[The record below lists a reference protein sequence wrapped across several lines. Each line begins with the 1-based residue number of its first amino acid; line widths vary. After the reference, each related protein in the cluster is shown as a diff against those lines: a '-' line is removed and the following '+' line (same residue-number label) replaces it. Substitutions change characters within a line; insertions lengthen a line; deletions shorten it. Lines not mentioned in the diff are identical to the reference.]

1 MMAINIKKKFLNE
14 NSFIKIE
21 NIPYRVITSYKYSVS
36 NRCYGTQHRY
46 FIKCENLIDG
56 MTYEYSFG
64 NGFKVEYIDVNK
76 KILKF
81 CSEKFKLDLN
91 NIGIDEDGNDIQF
104 QVTKLSLLRK
114 YYRPGTIY
122 RVVVLEIVDFG
133 KILAYDIEF
142 Y

>member
-1 MMAINIKKKFLNE
+1 M
-14 NSFIKIE
+14 S
-21 NIPYRVITSYKYSVS
+21 
-36 NRCYGTQHRY
+36 RCY
-46 FIKCENLIDG
+46 
-56 MTYEYSFG
+56 
-64 NGFKVEYIDVNK
+64 
-76 KILKF
+76 LKHF
-81 CSEKFKLDLN
+81 FSPEKFKLDLN

-133 KILAYDIEF
+133 KIIAYDIEI